1 MQNLE
6 KGKIAAARRAMKAHE
21 MMTAAVVSVAPDTTT
36 REAARILRDRGI
48 SAVPVVDD
56 SGKPI
61 GMLSEGDLIGRDD
74 TDRKARRD

>member
-1 MQNLE
+1 MR
-6 KGKIAAARRAMKAHE
+6 ARE

-61 GMLSEGDLIGRDD
+61 GMLSEGWPKPGLVRSGRQGPDRHSEGAIGRAAP
-74 TDRKARRD
+74 R